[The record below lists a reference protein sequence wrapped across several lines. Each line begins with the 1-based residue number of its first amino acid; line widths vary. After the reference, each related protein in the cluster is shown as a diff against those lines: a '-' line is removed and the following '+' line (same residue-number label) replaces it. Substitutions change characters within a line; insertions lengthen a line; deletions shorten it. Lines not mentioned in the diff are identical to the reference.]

1 MQELQLYIEGQRV
14 ELFKDES
21 VSLTQSIQNVK
32 DISKI
37 FTDFSKTFSLPAS
50 KINSKIFKHYYNN
63 DIVGGFDARKKKPAN
78 IELNNLP
85 YKSGFIKLEGVDLK
99 NNVPHTYRVTFF
111 GSTVS
116 LKDILGEE
124 KLQSLDLS
132 ANDTVY
138 TAGNIRTSLQLDP
151 TSNDLI
157 TPLITHTQRLHYNSH
172 SSDYTDGNL
181 HYKTGHIKGVTWSDL
196 KFSLRVDTILQAITA
211 KHSELVFS
219 DDFFVSTN
227 APYYN
232 LFMWLH
238 RKKGSVENFT
248 GVNQVLINGWSTT
261 TYDATETRMYTPTI
275 LQVAGTP
282 SEYSLFKLSLSTAS
296 TALYTAVVQKDGVE
310 VYRETASSGGNL
322 IINSITPEVGAYTVL
337 IETSS
342 DITFSQIEWDIT
354 YRPSGGVF
362 QSVNYPTGVFDLV
375 SQFDFIIS
383 QQIPEMKTIDF
394 LSGLFKMFNLT
405 AYVDDATG
413 KIVVK
418 TLDSY
423 YAAGSSYDV
432 SKYID
437 VSKSSSNV
445 ALPYREIN
453 FQYEGVKTLLSAK
466 FSQLSGK
473 DWAKSSFDGGEKL
486 DGNIY
491 NIKLPFEHLQY
502 ERLNDVLTTSL
513 TDVQYGFFVDKYKEE
528 PNVENVGDPYINKPL
543 LFYPIRQTS
552 ATAISFVFN
561 STAINSITAYNIPS
575 NSVSLD
581 SAVSKA
587 NINFHN
593 ETNEYERTNN
603 FTDTLFNVYYKKYI
617 SDVFTESNRITKLTA
632 HLPLGITLKLNLNDR
647 LIVNGKSY
655 KINSITTNLNN
666 GKSQLELLNE
676 V

>member
-85 YKSGFIKLEGVDLK
+85 YKNGYIKLEGVELK
-99 NNVPHTYRVTFF
+99 NNLPHTYRVTFF

-151 TSNDLI
+151 TTNDLI
-157 TPLITHTQRLHYNSH
+157 TPLITHTQRLFYSNVEEQGNL
-172 SSDYTDGNL
+172 DYTAGE
-181 HYKTGHIKGVTWSDL
+181 IKGVTWSDL
-196 KFSLRVDTILQAITA
+196 KFSLRVDTIVQAITT

-219 DDFFVSTN
+219 NDFFVSTN
-227 APYYN
+227 ASYYN

-261 TYDATETRMYTPTI
+261 AYDATETRIYTPTI

-282 SEYSLFKLSLSTAS
+282 SEYSVFTLSLSTVS
-296 TALYTAVVQKDGVE
+296 TASYTAVIQKDGVE

-342 DITFSQIEWDIT
+342 DITFSQIEWDVT

-362 QSVNYPTGVFDLV
+362 QSVNYPTGVFNLV

-423 YAAGSSYDV
+423 YTAGSSYDV

-473 DWAKSSFDGGEKL
+473 DWAKSSYDGGEKL
-486 DGNIY
+486 DGSIY

-502 ERLNDVLTTSL
+502 ERLNNAAGTSTT
-513 TDVQYGFFVDKYKEE
+513 TAQYGFFVDKYKEE

-552 ATAISFVFN
+552 ATPISFVFN
-561 STAINSITAYNIPS
+561 STSVNSITTYNIPS
-575 NSVSLD
+575 NSVALS
-581 SAVSKA
+581 SATSTA

-593 ETNEYERTNN
+593 ETNEYERTND

-676 V
+676 I

>member
-85 YKSGFIKLEGVDLK
+85 YKNGYIKLEGVELK
-99 NNVPHTYRVTFF
+99 NNLPHTYRVTFF

-138 TAGNIRTSLQLDP
+138 TAGNIRTSLQLNP
-151 TSNDLI
+151 TTNDLI
-157 TPLITHTQRLHYNSH
+157 TPLITHTQRLFYSNVEEQGNL
-172 SSDYTDGNL
+172 DYTAGE
-181 HYKTGHIKGVTWSDL
+181 IKGVTWSDL
-196 KFSLRVDTILQAITA
+196 KFSLRVDTIVQAITT

-219 DDFFVSTN
+219 NDFFVSTN
-227 APYYN
+227 ASYYN

-261 TYDATETRMYTPTI
+261 AYDATETRIYTPTI

-282 SEYSLFKLSLSTAS
+282 SEYSVFTLSLSTVS
-296 TALYTAVVQKDGVE
+296 TASYTAVIQKDGVE

-342 DITFSQIEWDIT
+342 DITFSQIEWDVT

-362 QSVNYPTGVFDLV
+362 QSVNYPTGVFNLV

-423 YAAGSSYDV
+423 YTAGSSYDV

-473 DWAKSSFDGGEKL
+473 DWAKSSYDGGEKL
-486 DGNIY
+486 DGSIY

-502 ERLNDVLTTSL
+502 ERLNNAAGTSTT
-513 TDVQYGFFVDKYKEE
+513 TAQYGFFVDKYKEE

-552 ATAISFVFN
+552 ATPISFVFN
-561 STAINSITAYNIPS
+561 STSVNSITTYNIPS
-575 NSVSLD
+575 NSVALS
-581 SAVSKA
+581 SATSTA

-593 ETNEYERTNN
+593 ETNEYERTND